1 MHTPGPWKYYHPS
14 ELPSDFRIARV
25 GKVTPGERAYVCR
38 LTTSHDP
45 EISGDDGGGLQPPR
59 EEDACLIAAA
69 PDLVK
74 VIEGIAGLFC
84 GIDDMDRLDAA
95 DFVDN
100 AGAIFRLVVEARAAL
115 DKAKLKP

>member
-69 PDLVK
+69 PDLFMAL
-74 VIEGIAGLFC
+74 ENLMGLYDTPLERRKRDGDAFY
-84 GIDDMDRLDAA
+84 GEAID
-95 DFVDN
+95 
-100 AGAIFRLVVEARAAL
+100 IARAAL
-115 DKAKLKP
+115 DKAKLKL